1 MYVLL
6 SALWLWKIYS
16 DMLVWCCANVLYVSF
31 KQTFFVLSFCPLRV
45 VLSKG
50 QVSTSHYRFLAN
62 CGGFVWAETQATI
75 LYNSKTS
82 QPEAI
87 VCLNFILR
95 YLNKKWEHLLW
106 PTTIRQYHTWGYA
119 VTYCSI
125 IVGVMQFGYE
135 AMGLKFDIAFMQTF
149 YKLYSDQAG
158 SH

>member
-1 MYVLL
+1 MIVENLFCNKVIRHAGFVLHKL
-6 SALWLWKIYS
+6 
-16 DMLVWCCANVLYVSF
+16 
-31 KQTFFVLSFCPLRV
+31 KQTFCLFVLSFCPLRV

-82 QPEAI
+82 QPEAV

-106 PTTIRQYHTWGYA
+106 GTTIRQYHTWGFA
-119 VTYCSI
+119 VMYYSI
-125 IVGVMQFGYE
+125 IVGAMQFGHE
-135 AMGLKFDIAFMQTF
+135 ATGLEFAFTQPF
-149 YKLYSDQAG
+149 WKKLYSDQAD
-158 SH
+158 SHKKRW